1 MKMISMN
8 DISLT
13 NNHLLDVCEHLNLYL
28 EKEEAPD
35 DLLISF
41 LCELYVSNLIV
52 PAIVEDEKFIFENI
66 TLDDGKS
73 YLPLFTDIAQ
83 YARHEVE
90 ANNSMPLVHDFEI
103 YDEIIKK
110 SNLDGILINMDSDC
124 IKIPKDIIA
133 DLIAKDAVRYDE
145 DTEPYTVDEI
155 MEIYDNISNDDL
167 VEFLKS
173 EEITSDELFAHLS
186 KSCLLNVVFSDDP
199 LDEYL
204 KDGVIMADDVDGF
217 DLCTVQEEGIN
228 FAAVF
233 TSKESVQKAL
243 NKDADITYYGQV
255 TILSELFDFVLEND
269 MDGVIIDPNS
279 ANFIIKREELH
290 PQATGVDLIVEDSR
304 IRDSLQY
311 AFEL

>member
-28 EKEEAPD
+28 EKEEATD

-66 TLDDGKS
+66 TLDDDKS

-279 ANFIIKREELH
+279 TNFIIKREELH

>member
-1 MKMISMN
+1 
-8 DISLT
+8 
-13 NNHLLDVCEHLNLYL
+13 
-28 EKEEAPD
+28 
-35 DLLISF
+35 
-41 LCELYVSNLIV
+41 
-52 PAIVEDEKFIFENI
+52 
-66 TLDDGKS
+66 
-73 YLPLFTDIAQ
+73 
-83 YARHEVE
+83 
-90 ANNSMPLVHDFEI
+90 
-103 YDEIIKK
+103 
-110 SNLDGILINMDSDC
+110 MDSDC

-279 ANFIIKREELH
+279 TNFIIKREELH

>member
-1 MKMISMN
+1 MA
-8 DISLT
+8 DITLT
-13 NNHLLDVCEHLNLYL
+13 NNHLLHVCEHLNFYL
-28 EKEEAPD
+28 EKEEEVPD

-52 PAIVEDEKFIFENI
+52 PAIVEDDEFIFENI

-83 YARHEVE
+83 YAKHEVE
-90 ANNSMPLVHDFEI
+90 SENSMPLVHDFEL

-124 IKIPKDIIA
+124 IKIPKEIIA
-133 DLIAKDAVRYDE
+133 DLIAKDSVRYDE
-145 DTEPYTVDEI
+145 NVKPYTVDEI
-155 MEIYDNISNDDL
+155 REIYDNLSNDDL
-167 VEFLKS
+167 VEFLHS
-173 EEITSDELFAHLS
+173 EEMTLDEMYANLS
-186 KSCLLNVVFSDDP
+186 QTHLLNVVFSDDS

-204 KDGVIMADDVDGF
+204 KEGAIRADDVDGF

-233 TSKESVQKAL
+233 TSKESIEKAI
-243 NKDADITYYGQV
+243 NRDAEINYYGQV

-269 MDGVIIDPNS
+269 MDGVIIDPNTI
-279 ANFIIKREELH
+279 NFIIRREQLH
-290 PQATGVDLIVEDSR
+290 PQATGVDIIAEDSR
-304 IRDSLQY
+304 IKDSLQY
-311 AFEL
+311 AFKL

>member
-41 LCELYVSNLIV
+41 SCELYVSNLIV

-103 YDEIIKK
+103 YDEILKK

-186 KSCLLNVVFSDDP
+186 KSYLLNVVFSDDP

-279 ANFIIKREELH
+279 TNFIIKREELH

>member
-110 SNLDGILINMDSDC
+110 RNLDGILINMDSDC

-279 ANFIIKREELH
+279 TNFIIKREELH

>member
-52 PAIVEDEKFIFENI
+52 PAIVENEKFIFENI

-279 ANFIIKREELH
+279 TNFIIKREELH
-290 PQATGVDLIVEDSR
+290 PQATGVDIIVEDSR

>member
-52 PAIVEDEKFIFENI
+52 PAIVENEKFIFENI

-90 ANNSMPLVHDFEI
+90 ANNSMPLVHDFEL

-155 MEIYDNISNDDL
+155 MEIYNNISNDDL

-279 ANFIIKREELH
+279 TNFIIKREELH

>member
-1 MKMISMN
+1 MKMITMN

-110 SNLDGILINMDSDC
+110 SILDGI
-124 IKIPKDIIA
+124 
-133 DLIAKDAVRYDE
+133 
-145 DTEPYTVDEI
+145 
-155 MEIYDNISNDDL
+155 
-167 VEFLKS
+167 
-173 EEITSDELFAHLS
+173 
-186 KSCLLNVVFSDDP
+186 
-199 LDEYL
+199 
-204 KDGVIMADDVDGF
+204 
-217 DLCTVQEEGIN
+217 
-228 FAAVF
+228 
-233 TSKESVQKAL
+233 
-243 NKDADITYYGQV
+243 
-255 TILSELFDFVLEND
+255 
-269 MDGVIIDPNS
+269 
-279 ANFIIKREELH
+279 
-290 PQATGVDLIVEDSR
+290 
-304 IRDSLQY
+304 
-311 AFEL
+311 